1 MLFEGHI
8 LLISFTKKTA
18 YNWNHISISCKQKI
32 SWVHLLLY
40 RFTNI
45 ITQVGHPHFEY
56 ILFILHFIYF
66 QNILRVTVLVI
77 EVDLLVVKKM
87 VRAWKIRESE
97 LDENKWESKDAVQE
111 ELDLEIVRK
120 TTGVIYWKV
129 RIINI
134 YN

>member
-1 MLFEGHI
+1 M
-8 LLISFTKKTA
+8 
-18 YNWNHISISCKQKI
+18 
-32 SWVHLLLY
+32 
-40 RFTNI
+40 
-45 ITQVGHPHFEY
+45 
-56 ILFILHFIYF
+56 
-66 QNILRVTVLVI
+66 I